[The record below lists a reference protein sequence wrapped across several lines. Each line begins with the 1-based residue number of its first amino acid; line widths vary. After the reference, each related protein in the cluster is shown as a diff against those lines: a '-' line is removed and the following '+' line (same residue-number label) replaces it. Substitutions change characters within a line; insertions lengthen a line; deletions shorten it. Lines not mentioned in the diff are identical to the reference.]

1 MPKEKLVDLLYE
13 LMKSSKRSDRELARI
28 IKVSQPTITRLRKN
42 LENSGL
48 IREYTVMPAL
58 ERIGFEIAAFSFVWT
73 SPLHETMKPIEDW
86 VLENRRILFSSLGRG
101 IEGKTFM
108 IVSIHKDYT
117 DFSQFGRELRSILG
131 SKVVSVESF
140 LISLKTDIVKH
151 FSLKNLERV

>member
-13 LMKSSKRSDRELARI
+13 LMKSCKRSDRELARI

-58 ERIGFEIAAFSFVWT
+58 ERLGFEIVAFSFVWT

-140 LISLKTDIVKH
+140 LISLKTDIIKH

>member
-13 LMKSSKRSDRELARI
+13 LMKSCKRSDRELARI

-58 ERIGFEIAAFSFVWT
+58 ERLGFEIVAFSFVWT

-108 IVSIHKDYT
+108 IVSVHKDYT

>member
-13 LMKSSKRSDRELARI
+13 LMKSCKRSDRELARI

-48 IREYTVMPAL
+48 IREYTVLPAL
-58 ERIGFEIAAFSFVWT
+58 ERLGFEIAAFSFVWT

>member
-13 LMKSSKRSDRELARI
+13 LMKSCKRSDRELARI

-58 ERIGFEIAAFSFVWT
+58 ERLGFEIVAFSFVWT

-86 VLENRRILFSSLGRG
+86 VLENRRVLFSSLGRG

-131 SKVVSVESF
+131 SKIVSVESF
-140 LISLKTDIVKH
+140 LTSLKTDVVKH

>member
-13 LMKSSKRSDRELARI
+13 LMNSSKRSDRELGRI